1 MLGGVKDCPGGEE
14 GHPEGGGI
22 LGVRG
27 LSGGGG
33 GEEMGGRGRRDGGK
47 RGVGEGMR

>member
-33 GEEMGGRGRRDGGK
+33 EKRWGEEGEEMGGRGGWGK
-47 RGVGEGMR
+47 V